1 MRWAWIV
8 LAGAL
13 LQPAWAQAQADP
25 KPPSAQPET
34 PTVEASEAQAFPVA
48 GKVEL
53 VEGDVLIIN
62 VGGGRRPTV
71 DTPIYEGEAVHTGRD
86 GEVHLRMED
95 GGLIAVRPGTRMSIA
110 EFRAEGQD
118 TDRMTIGL
126 LEGGFRALTGWIARF
141 NRASY
146 KVRAPGVTIGVRGTD
161 HEPFVI
167 PEGSPLGEPGTYDKV
182 NQGGTYIESAQGR
195 IEVEPGRTA
204 FAHLRRA
211 ERPRLLARAPGFFRG
226 GRHEARITQH
236 YQQIQQRLEEHR
248 EQRRQR
254 FQERRSEREA
264 TQAKRRE
271 QLERDRAGREAR
283 GQQLEERRGDRQ
295 AVPQER
301 RRERLEREPV
311 ERRQRLDERRGER
324 ETRKPAGGE
333 RGGNM
338 QERPQRGE
346 RERPQRGRER

>member
-1 MRWAWIV
+1 MRWAWMV

-13 LQPAWAQAQADP
+13 LQPALTQAQASAE
-25 KPPSAQPET
+25 PPAPQSDTPAAQE
-34 PTVEASEAQAFPVA
+34 SEAQAFPVA

-62 VGGGRRPTV
+62 VGGGRRPRL

-95 GGLIAVRPGTRMSIA
+95 GGLVAVRPGTRMSIA
-110 EFRAEGQD
+110 QFRAEGQD
-118 TDRMTIGL
+118 SDRMTLGL

-141 NRASY
+141 NRANY
-146 KVRAPGVTIGVRGTD
+146 TVRTPNVTIGVRGTD

-182 NQGGTYIESAQGR
+182 NQGGTYLESAQGR

-211 ERPRLLARAPGFFRG
+211 ERPRLLTRAPGFFRG
-226 GRHEARITQH
+226 GRHEARITER
-236 YQQIQQRLEEHR
+236 YQQIQQRLEGQR

-254 FQERRSEREA
+254 FQERRNER
-264 TQAKRRE
+264 
-271 QLERDRAGREAR
+271 G
-283 GQQLEERRGDRQ
+283 
-295 AVPQER
+295 P
-301 RRERLEREPV
+301 RLE
-311 ERRQRLDERRGER
+311 ERRQRLDGRRSER
-324 ETRKPAGGE
+324 ETRKPEAGE
-333 RGGNM
+333 RRRGA
-338 QERPQRGE
+338 QERRPRGE